1 MRSIFNKTLLL
12 IAFLMSALLIIIHNY
27 SSVSY
32 ISLAEYE
39 EIYLKN
45 IQLQGIECIDKEV
58 LLLEERGNIFL
69 LNDKILEKIASF
81 YRPYAKTQK
90 EKNVLVHPNSLLVL
104 SNGSAF
110 ASNTLTRLS
119 AKIVKFDFKKLI
131 SDFNLSK
138 KNIDIILRPE
148 NIRSIHLEKIYY
160 LNNEKILKAEKSFD
174 SKYYNFTINDTT
186 LNKHQCEIEINETSL
201 QNLFWEN
208 NKTLYV
214 VKNTIGNIGG
224 LLKTY
229 RFKNINLDCPSITK
243 SEIKIYSTLMELEGY
258 IKCNKVEYVVFIKG
272 KDSVIYKKNLT

>member
-27 SSVSY
+27 SSVIY

-110 ASNTLTRLS
+110 ASNTLTRLP
-119 AKIVKFDFKKLI
+119 AKIVKFNFKKLI

-148 NIRSIHLEKIYY
+148 NIRSIHLEKIYHF
-160 LNNEKILKAEKSFD
+160 NNEKILKAEKGFD
-174 SKYYNFTINDTT
+174 SKYYNFTINDNT
-186 LNKHQCEIEINETSL
+186 LNKQQCEIEINEMSL
-201 QNLFWEN
+201 QNLFLEN

-229 RFKNINLDCPSITK
+229 RFKNTNLDCPKIIK

-258 IKCNKVEYVVFIKG
+258 IKCNKTEYVVFIKG